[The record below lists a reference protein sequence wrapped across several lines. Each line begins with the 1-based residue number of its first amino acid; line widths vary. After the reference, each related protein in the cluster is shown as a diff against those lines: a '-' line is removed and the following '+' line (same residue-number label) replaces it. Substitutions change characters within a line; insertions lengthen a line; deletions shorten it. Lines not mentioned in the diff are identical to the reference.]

1 VWPSTSLVELSGA
14 RDPLMAWRGA
24 RLRRGRLREGAAKA
38 RVKIGF
44 TSSEKGESERI
55 RGRRAFGLSA
65 GEQNKREVRRKG
77 ALVPAR
83 EKRRRAKERKWVSR
97 SGK

>member
-1 VWPSTSLVELSGA
+1 MVRDELRGARGGGRRRHVWPSTSLVELSGV

-24 RLRRGRLREGAAKA
+24 RLRCGRLRDGATKA
-38 RVKIGF
+38 RAKRGF

-65 GEQNKREVRRKG
+65 GEKR
-77 ALVPAR
+77 
-83 EKRRRAKERKWVSR
+83 KRFVQY
-97 SGK
+97 